1 MPGGMEN
8 LESQLTH
15 LNRIP
20 ILDLKVSGR
29 RGSGSEHLEKIGGGA
44 SQQRSVLFM
53 NDDLRSRFL
62 GHGGISHNMVDVS
75 VSIDDIFNFI
85 DPLGFCLRKQKVR
98 IISRIDEQT
107 LLCLLVPDQ
116 IAKDGEVP
124 NLILLDDHML
134 PPVSTHLFHYNS

>member
-15 LNRIP
+15 LNDIS

-29 RGSGSEHLEKIGGGA
+29 RGSGSEHLQKIGGGA
-44 SQQRSVLFM
+44 GQKRSVPFM
-53 NDDLRSRFL
+53 NDDLRSRFF

-85 DPLGFCLRKQKVR
+85 NTLGFCLRKQKVR
-98 IISRIDEQT
+98 VIGRIDEQA
-107 LLCLLVPDQ
+107 LLCLFVSDQ
-116 IAKDGEVP
+116 IAKDCKIP
-124 NLILLDDHML
+124 DLILLGEHLL
-134 PPVSTHLFHYNS
+134 PPFSTHLSQL